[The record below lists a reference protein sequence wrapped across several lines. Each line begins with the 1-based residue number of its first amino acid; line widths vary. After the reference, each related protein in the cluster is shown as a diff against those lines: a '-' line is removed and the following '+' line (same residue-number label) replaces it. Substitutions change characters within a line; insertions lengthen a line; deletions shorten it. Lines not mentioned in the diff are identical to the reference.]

1 MRGRVFD
8 TPKNRLF
15 LARWWPQQRSVA
27 AAHQSETALN
37 QANGPSAQIVG
48 SPVAFGNAPGIEQD
62 FCNFAISAAVH
73 ARIERAQGER
83 QSSSAMRGKRV

>member
-8 TPKNRLF
+8 TPKNRLI
-15 LARWWPQQRSVA
+15 LTRWRAQQRSVA

-37 QANGPSAQIVG
+37 QANGPIAQIVG
-48 SPVAFGNAPGIEQD
+48 SPVAFGNAAGIEQD